1 MKKPAVVDSRQFF
14 RTHWRMWLLLGCVR
28 EPMRYQLLYRLYRSV
43 VNALI
48 ILFYPGT
55 VLIALYN
62 SGNVNDLLQTL
73 PICAAALA
81 CSAKYISYYR
91 RLNLVRQVEQIFN
104 ALDEQIVLE
113 EDRAYFA
120 GIHRGTN
127 LILNTLRGICVFL
140 FAITVMA
147 FADSLENRD
156 LAFAMELPFD
166 WRASTAAYV
175 GAVALELLLLACD
188 LVQSLANDSFPAVA
202 LCVLTNHTRLLGARL
217 SRIGHT
223 GKDAQANIRELQQC
237 IIDHQRLTKRALIV
251 FYRLQAIIEEIISM
265 PVFVQYAV
273 TAFQDCFTLIT
284 FIFYTNTVSDK
295 VLYLTYL
302 LALQL
307 QIFPLCYYG
316 AACAQSM
323 DTLQREIYAS
333 NWIEQDQVY
342 RRLVTILSQRSLKS
356 TTVYAAGLIPI
367 HLSTFVKTL
376 QGAYSFYTFVEGVRK
391 V

>member
-14 RTHWRMWLLLGCVR
+14 CTHWRLWLLLGCAR
-28 EPMRYQLLYRLYRSV
+28 EPVRYQLLYRLYRTV

-55 VLIALYN
+55 VLIALCN

-104 ALDEQIVLE
+104 ALDEQILLE
-113 EDRAYFA
+113 EDREFFA

-140 FAITVMA
+140 FAITAMA
-147 FADSLENRD
+147 FAASLENRD
-156 LAFAMELPFD
+156 LAFAIELPFD

-175 GAVALELLLLACD
+175 GAVALELLLLTCD

-223 GKDAQANIRELQQC
+223 GKDVQANIRELQQC
-237 IIDHQRLTKRALIV
+237 IIDHQRL
-251 FYRLQAIIEEIISM
+251 YRLQAIIEEIISM
-265 PVFVQYAV
+265 PVFIQYAV

-323 DTLQREIYAS
+323 DDLQQGLYAS

-367 HLSTFVKTL
+367 HLSTFVRTL